1 LRRFGA
7 LDCGYDYLPAQL
19 RVRDVTN
26 TTITYIVASGC
37 AFFGLMAFVLLLVV
51 PAVTAYRRPVE
62 RVAAVILSFYV
73 LAAFIGAGVVLGA
86 LIILEWPRLF

>member
-1 LRRFGA
+1 M
-7 LDCGYDYLPAQL
+7 
-19 RVRDVTN
+19 RDVTN
-26 TTITYIVASGC
+26 TTITYIVAAGC
-37 AFFGLMAFVLLLVV
+37 GVLGLIAFLLLLVV

-73 LAAFIGAGVVLGA
+73 LAAFVGVGVVLGA

>member
-1 LRRFGA
+1 
-7 LDCGYDYLPAQL
+7 
-19 RVRDVTN
+19 
-26 TTITYIVASGC
+26 
-37 AFFGLMAFVLLLVV
+37 MLLVV

-73 LAAFIGAGVVLGA
+73 LAAFLGAGVVLGA

>member
-7 LDCGYDYLPAQL
+7 LDRGYDYRPAQS
-19 RVRDVTN
+19 RVRNVTN
-26 TTITYIVASGC
+26 TTITYIVAGGC
-37 AFFGLMAFVLLLVV
+37 GVLGLIAFIMLLVV

>member
-1 LRRFGA
+1 MRRFGA
-7 LDCGYDYLPAQL
+7 LHSGYDYLPAQF

-26 TTITYIVASGC
+26 TTITYIVAGGC
-37 AFFGLMAFVLLLVV
+37 GFLGLLAFVLLLVV

>member
-1 LRRFGA
+1 
-7 LDCGYDYLPAQL
+7 
-19 RVRDVTN
+19 VRDVTN
-26 TTITYIVASGC
+26 TTITYVVAGGC
-37 AFFGLMAFVLLLVV
+37 GFLGLLAFVLLLVV

>member
-7 LDCGYDYLPAQL
+7 RERGYDYLPAQS

-26 TTITYIVASGC
+26 TTITYIVAAGC
-37 AFFGLMAFVLLLVV
+37 GFFGLMAFVMLLVV

-62 RVAAVILSFYV
+62 RVVAVILSFYV

>member
-1 LRRFGA
+1 M
-7 LDCGYDYLPAQL
+7 
-19 RVRDVTN
+19 RDVTN
-26 TTITYIVASGC
+26 TTITYIVAAGC
-37 AFFGLMAFVLLLVV
+37 GFLGLLAFVLLLVV

>member
-1 LRRFGA
+1 M
-7 LDCGYDYLPAQL
+7 
-19 RVRDVTN
+19 TN
-26 TTITYIVASGC
+26 TTITYIVAAGC
-37 AFFGLMAFVLLLVV
+37 GFLGLIAFVLLLVV

-73 LAAFIGAGVVLGA
+73 LAAFLGAGVVLGA

>member
-1 LRRFGA
+1 LRRIGA
-7 LDCGYDYLPAQL
+7 LDRGYDYLPAQS

-26 TTITYIVASGC
+26 TTITYIVAAGC
-37 AFFGLMAFVLLLVV
+37 GALGLIAFVMLLVV

-62 RVAAVILSFYV
+62 RVVAVILSFYV
-73 LAAFIGAGVVLGA
+73 LAAFLGGGVVLGA

>member
-1 LRRFGA
+1 MRRIGA
-7 LDCGYDYLPAQL
+7 RDRGYDYLPAQF

-26 TTITYIVASGC
+26 TTITYIVAAGC
-37 AFFGLMAFVLLLVV
+37 GVLGLIAFVLLLVV

-73 LAAFIGAGVVLGA
+73 LAAFLGAGVVLGA

>member
-1 LRRFGA
+1 M
-7 LDCGYDYLPAQL
+7 
-19 RVRDVTN
+19 RDVTN
-26 TTITYIVASGC
+26 TTITYIVAAGC
-37 AFFGLMAFVLLLVV
+37 GFFGLIAFVMLLVV

-73 LAAFIGAGVVLGA
+73 LAAFIGAGIVLGA

>member
-1 LRRFGA
+1 LRRIGA
-7 LDCGYDYLPAQL
+7 RDRGYDHLPAQF

-26 TTITYIVASGC
+26 TTITYIVAAGC
-37 AFFGLMAFVLLLVV
+37 GVLGLIAFTLLLVV

-86 LIILEWPRLF
+86 LIILEWPRFF